1 MSNLKIKAFPDPVL
15 RLKAVRVKSVGIAE
29 QKELNDMASAMYLNS
44 GVGLAA
50 TQVGILKQLIVIDIG
65 EGLMKL
71 VNPVLTKEAG
81 SESGEEGC
89 LSVPGECVLIKRAKR
104 VAVDFL
110 DESGLHSHIKADG
123 LLARALQH
131 EIDHLQGKLIIDY
144 LGPVRKL
151 LVRARGG
158 RKKKKVANG
167 AV

>member
-1 MSNLKIKAFPDPVL
+1 MSNLKIKVFPDPYL
-15 RLKAVRVKSVGIAE
+15 RLKAERVKEVGAAE
-29 QKELNDMASAMYLNS
+29 QKELDDMASAMYLNC

-65 EGLMKL
+65 EGLLKL
-71 VNPVLTKEAG
+71 VNPVLTKDSGTEM
-81 SESGEEGC
+81 GEEGC
-89 LSVPGECVLIKRAKR
+89 LSVPGECVGIIRSKK

-110 DESGLHSHIKADG
+110 DESGLHSRIKADG

-144 LGPVRKL
+144 LNPVRKL
-151 LVRARGG
+151 LVRARSN
-158 RKKKKVANG
+158 RKKKKAAYG